1 MHVYSVNVSL
11 ELEHLGDFVCNK
23 EARSAPTST
32 SLRHS
37 TPSGAAIML
46 TVTYGSDEGTHM
58 QQCYAELEWRRSFVV
73 WHLATKQLRL
83 TIACRKACLMVRLH
97 CVLSWLGFA
106 CSVRCGR
113 NSRRNCATK
122 WLSLGYVVDA
132 CGRSCHIICPS
143 ELVQLAKIKQGRD
156 KLCGAWCLKPLH
168 ANLRW
173 RENIFF
179 VGTLS
184 PGGGCGGRCCIFYI
198 VFGGGSVEGG
208 NAFACASRGV
218 ILPARLSARMLR
230 G

>member
-1 MHVYSVNVSL
+1 MAKILCDLTSCDKAASVN
-11 ELEHLGDFVCNK
+11 
-23 EARSAPTST
+23 
-32 SLRHS
+32 
-37 TPSGAAIML
+37 
-46 TVTYGSDEGTHM
+46 Y
-58 QQCYAELEWRRSFVV
+58 RRKSC
-73 WHLATKQLRL
+73 L
-83 TIACRKACLMVRLH
+83 IACLQWLLC
-97 CVLSWLGFA
+97 WLGLA
-106 CSVRCGR
+106 CSGRCGR
-113 NSRRNCATK
+113 NSRRTCATI
-122 WLSLGYVVDA
+122 WLSLYNVVDA
-132 CGRSCHIICPS
+132 WGSSCYIICPS
-143 ELVQLAKIKQGRD
+143 ELVALAKIKQGRD